1 MRIKMEK
8 TGTFYH
14 LYNESVSYVM
24 RMMENDMLE
33 HIYFGERITART
45 SSELEYL
52 GPAFNKPSGAVKY
65 TKNGTLSLS
74 DKALE
79 YPVYGT
85 GDFRSGAMCLE
96 RNGMPIYPD
105 LVFEKAETIEGTCM
119 MDGFPCVRDERGAK
133 TFVFSWIDACGQYRL
148 QQLYTFYPCD
158 PVVVRRARLQNLGKE
173 DLTIASL
180 MSSVLNLPDEDFEF
194 LYFSGNWAREFSVE
208 KTTVSHADVIIDSK
222 YGASSHKH
230 NPFTAFVGKNKVY
243 TTNLIYSGNFVN
255 RAQGDEFGNVRL
267 LCGIEPETFE
277 WTLGPKEW
285 FETPQAYH
293 ACAKDLQEAARINQ
307 RFVSRHI
314 IASQW
319 RKRRRPVVLNS
330 WEAMYFS
337 LNEQNLL
344 RLADEAAQIGIDCF
358 VVDDGW
364 FGKRDTDRSSL
375 GDWFCDREKFPQGLG
390 AFAEKIHQT
399 GMQLGLWF
407 EPEMVNEDSVFYGSH
422 PEFVVRPPH
431 GRHSYGRG
439 QLVLDFANPACVE
452 AIWKQMKQVIVETK
466 LDYIKWDMNRD
477 ITEAYSPYLAEK
489 GISQKEFYYRYM
501 RGVYSLLAR
510 ISEEYPEILIEG
522 CASGGGRFDAGMLFY
537 VPQIWTSDNTDAID
551 RLKIQSGCA
560 LAYPMSCMSNHISA
574 VPNHQTFRTTG
585 LSLREQV
592 AMFGILGLELD
603 LCRCTEEEKDQL
615 KEAIVRYKK
624 LQPMILDATLD
635 VQRTPE
641 GIWCW
646 TAVSG
651 DHTKYVTGF
660 YMGTGS
666 LKSGRNARVSVPHV
680 DGSCRYMVNGQIING
695 SVIKHSGLRVPVRF
709 NGANGEM
716 AVLKGDYCS
725 ALSWIERL
733 EEETQ

>member
-1 MRIKMEK
+1 MNKFTDKLMEKIGPFAEMVSTNKYLCSLRDSFMVAFPATMFASIAIIIQYLPATFGLEGITPQWLLDFLNNFFDPIGNATMALGALFGVYGIVYSFAGHIKGNPLFSDIIAMTSFLIMLPFGSDPEGAFIPLRYLGTQGMFIAIITAFLATKIFTYLENKDFTIKMPDQVP
-8 TGTFYH
+8 TGIACSF
-14 LYNESVSYVM
+14 LA
-24 RMMENDMLE
+24 
-33 HIYFGERITART
+33 II
-45 SSELEYL
+45 
-52 GPAFNKPSGAVKY
+52 PGAA
-65 TKNGTLSLS
+65 TL
-74 DKALE
+74 
-79 YPVYGT
+79 
-85 GDFRSGAMCLE
+85 
-96 RNGMPIYPD
+96 
-105 LVFEKAETIEGTCM
+105 LVFNIICY
-119 MDGFPCVRDERGAK
+119 
-133 TFVFSWIDACGQYRL
+133 VF
-148 QQLYTFYPCD
+148 T
-158 PVVVRRARLQNLGKE
+158 
-173 DLTIASL
+173 
-180 MSSVLNLPDEDFEF
+180 
-194 LYFSGNWAREFSVE
+194 
-208 KTTVSHADVIIDSK
+208 
-222 YGASSHKH
+222 
-230 NPFTAFVGKNKVY
+230 FTAY
-243 TTNLIYSGNFVN
+243 GNAF
-255 RAQGDEFGNVRL
+255 
-267 LCGIEPETFE
+267 
-277 WTLGPKEW
+277 
-285 FETPQAYH
+285 
-293 ACAKDLQEAARINQ
+293 
-307 RFVSRHI
+307 
-314 IASQW
+314 
-319 RKRRRPVVLNS
+319 
-330 WEAMYFS
+330 
-337 LNEQNLL
+337 
-344 RLADEAAQIGIDCF
+344 DCF

-399 GMQLGLWF
+399 GMQLGLWL

-439 QLVLDFANPACVE
+439 QLVLDFANPVCVE

-489 GISQKEFYYRYM
+489 GILQKEFYYRYM
-501 RGVYSLLAR
+501 RGVYSLPAG
-510 ISEEYPEILIEG
+510 ISEEFPEILIE
-522 CASGGGRFDAGMLFY
+522 
-537 VPQIWTSDNTDAID
+537 
-551 RLKIQSGCA
+551 GCA

-574 VPNHQTFRTTG
+574 VPNDQTFRTTS
-585 LSLREQV
+585 LLLREQV

-615 KEAIVRYKK
+615 KEAIVCYKK
-624 LQPMILDATLD
+624 LQPMIFDATLD

-680 DGSCRYMVNGQIING
+680 DGGGRYMVNGQIING
-695 SVIKHSGLRVPVRF
+695 SVIKHGGLRVPVRF

-725 ALSWIERL
+725 ALSWMERL